1 MIRRPPRST
10 RTDTFFPYTTLFR
23 SFAIST
29 DGVVQPNF
37 VKVPTSNS
45 QPAIAALQGL
55 QKLCE
60 RFGVQAEEAATILHA
75 TTIATNAI
83 LERRGA
89 NTALIT
95 TRGFRDILLIGRQ
108 KRHDTFSLRGGRP
121 EPLLK
126 RHQIHE
132 LSERMAE
139 IGREH

>member
-1 MIRRPPRST
+1 MRIEIAFDIGGT
-10 RTDTFFPYTTLFR
+10 FTD
-23 SFAIST
+23 FAISA

-55 QKLCE
+55 HKLCE

-89 NTALIT
+89 HTALIT
-95 TRGFRDILLIGRQ
+95 TRGFRDLFL
-108 KRHDTFSLRGGRP
+108 F
-121 EPLLK
+121 
-126 RHQIHE
+126 
-132 LSERMAE
+132 E
-139 IGREH
+139 IGKASGWERRVELG